1 MADKED
7 VMEEEKKNEQEEME
21 EKKIEDEGQPFC
33 TTAPSAEHTRGD
45 LDDDPCDDF
54 RGGE

>member
-1 MADKED
+1 
-7 VMEEEKKNEQEEME
+7 MEEQKKNEQEEVE

-33 TTAPSAEHTRGD
+33 TTAPSAEHARGD